1 MLQANINK
9 ETLIFKIIKYFSF
22 GITGV
27 RFSLP
32 LNIKLKFN
40 YFRSS
45 EVRHSETLK

>member
-27 RFSLP
+27 RLNLPQTLSLNLIISLAP
-32 LNIKLKFN
+32 KLDIAK
-40 YFRSS
+40 
-45 EVRHSETLK
+45 L